1 MSSVRS
7 LSMSERSASVPALSV
22 ERTVGPV
29 VAGTVAALLD
39 AAVVV
44 GCASI
49 LWNGGGSTVV
59 DGSWV
64 SQAGCLLLA
73 SSLLLIRLALSLSI
87 AVERVVVAID
97 IAVLAALV
105 SAWGLSSRYFV
116 GWLATYGA
124 LVLLLASLWHLL
136 AILVT
141 RHRVDGADGTVAAL
155 RAGCVAVA
163 LVALVVV
170 SPIHAWSP
178 RILSGLVVLISGA
191 VFFAFVLRIWIRA
204 LRRVG

>member
-1 MSSVRS
+1 M
-7 LSMSERSASVPALSV
+7 
-22 ERTVGPV
+22 
-29 VAGTVAALLD
+29 AGIVAALMD
-39 AAVVV
+39 AGVVV

-49 LWNGGGSTVV
+49 LWNGGGATVV
-59 DGSWV
+59 DGSWA
-64 SQAGCLLLA
+64 SQAGCLMLA
-73 SSLLLIRLALSLSI
+73 SSLLLIRVALAVSS

-105 SAWGLSSRYFV
+105 SAWGLSSSYFV

-141 RHRVDGADGTVAAL
+141 RRRVDETGRSVAAL
-155 RAGCVAVA
+155 RAGCIAGA

-170 SPIHAWSP
+170 SPIHGWSP

-191 VFFAFVLRIWIRA
+191 VLLAFVLRIWIAA
-204 LRRVG
+204 LRRTG